1 MKMNSTTR
9 NRKIII
15 SLWICCILVAAMV
28 TAGCQEK
35 NDLIRTTGA
44 ITMKGSMPFPRTV
57 FVSADGTSYEVAAEE
72 ARRME
77 QYQGKKIEIVA
88 EVREVKLES
97 VHGKFT
103 HTRKILENIQVI
115 ETSPPRR

>member
-1 MKMNSTTR
+1 
-9 NRKIII
+9 
-15 SLWICCILVAAMV
+15 MV
-28 TAGCQEK
+28 RASGT
-35 NDLIRTTGA
+35 

-88 EVREVKLES
+88 DVREVKLET
-97 VHGKFT
+97 VNGKYT
-103 HTRKILENIQVI
+103 QTRKILEKIQVVD
-115 ETSPPRR
+115 TSTHTPLNK